1 MDSSESINNFNLYY
15 KNLFEWT
22 LIHYNKKHT
31 REIYRGNKK
40 DNSKFI
46 VIIKKIKVEN
56 NYQQILKEIYF
67 LACCRKC
74 DYFIKLVDLFL
85 SEDKKFIFL
94 VLKDEGV
101 SLKKLIFSE
110 IINDEGDDYIKNEDM
125 IKWIVFQIVC
135 GLFILHKNNLVH
147 NDIKPD
153 NILIS
158 RVGKV
163 KIGDFGSVDKT
174 DIKGLGTIYYQSP
187 DILLGKE
194 STEKDDIW
202 GVGVIMAELYKKK
215 FPFFN
220 FNEFSEQN
228 NVKNYEKLFQLKSIL
243 SKYKIS
249 INNNIINTSGTNN
262 FYFIKNHVLK
272 ANCYNNFKAEL
283 NMNNIEEIK
292 DIEALDLINNLL
304 NLNPTKRFDAKLVL
318 DSKYLSKYKNTF
330 QQCTISFNQNDYE
343 DLIINVP
350 DENVFLK
357 NVETIRKKFIG
368 EVIFE

>member
-1 MDSSESINNFNLYY
+1 MESPDCINNFNLYY

-22 LIHYNKKHT
+22 LIFYNKKRT

-40 DNSKFI
+40 DNSKFT

-101 SLKKLIFSE
+101 SLNALLSK
-110 IINDEGDDYIKNEDM
+110 IINNEGDDYTTIEDT

-153 NILIS
+153 HILIS

-174 DIKGLGTIYYQSP
+174 ETKGLGTIYYQSP

-194 STEKDDIW
+194 STEKDDMW
-202 GVGVIMAELYKKK
+202 GVGVIMVELYKKNS
-215 FPFFN
+215 PFLISTN
-220 FNEFSEQN
+220 FLN
-228 NVKNYEKLFQLKSIL
+228 
-243 SKYKIS
+243 KI
-249 INNNIINTSGTNN
+249 
-262 FYFIKNHVLK
+262 
-272 ANCYNNFKAEL
+272 
-283 NMNNIEEIK
+283 M
-292 DIEALDLINNLL
+292 
-304 NLNPTKRFDAKLVL
+304 
-318 DSKYLSKYKNTF
+318 
-330 QQCTISFNQNDYE
+330 
-343 DLIINVP
+343 
-350 DENVFLK
+350 
-357 NVETIRKKFIG
+357 
-368 EVIFE
+368 